1 MTIEALVERFGL
13 IALFIGAGV
22 EGEATVITG
31 GVLAH
36 KQLLPLYGAALAAS
50 AGSFTADQLL
60 FWIGR
65 RQRDRQWVRRLAAR
79 PGFARALAALE
90 RHPAGFILAFRFL
103 VGLRTI
109 SPLAIGTSQVRTT
122 RFLAL
127 NALAAAL
134 WGPLFTGIGYLFGTA
149 LAEVFD
155 RLRPLE
161 HGLLVGGGVLLLLGV
176 LVGVARSAGFG
187 RGTGPG

>member
-1 MTIEALVERFGL
+1 MTIETL
-13 IALFIGAGV
+13 IARYGLVALFVAAGM
-22 EGEATVITG
+22 EGEASVVTG

-60 FWIGR
+60 FRIGR
-65 RQRDRQWVRRLAAR
+65 RHRDRPWVRRLAAR
-79 PGFARALAALE
+79 PGFARALAAFE
-90 RHPAGFILAFRFL
+90 RHPAGFILGFRFL

-109 SPLAIGTSQVRTT
+109 SPLAIGTSQFPAP
-122 RFLAL
+122 RFVAL

-134 WGPLFTGIGYLFGTA
+134 WGPLFTGIGYLFGAAITH
-149 LAEVFD
+149 LSD

-161 HGLLVGGGVLLLLGV
+161 HGLLVGGGILLLLGA
-176 LVGVARSAGFG
+176 LVVAGRRLGSGRSG
-187 RGTGPG
+187 